1 MGTGESDAS
10 KGPEGPNGAEGGS
23 GEGDENG
30 RDGAQNAPAAS
41 PPPVPPAHA
50 RARVERRQP
59 TVELAERI
67 SELLAEPHASLVGS
81 CARAGVDYK
90 TVKRWLAAE
99 LDERPDCEQFQAIV
113 LAALER
119 ERVRD
124 LDDLENRLDA
134 LGGPTVA
141 KAGALVNMTTWRH
154 DNRFKRFYQEDD
166 APKKLAME
174 HTGANG
180 GAIKTANVSVGRGL
194 SPTVRREIVEGIL
207 GVPRALLEAGEKMGE
222 LDMSTNEGG
231 DDGDE

>member
-1 MGTGESDAS
+1 MTTDRDI
-10 KGPEGPNGAEGGS
+10 KP
-23 GEGDENG
+23 ENG
-30 RDGAQNAPAAS
+30 QDGAPNAPAAS
-41 PPPVPPAHA
+41 PPPVAPADA
-50 RARVERRQP
+50 RARVYRHSP

-67 SELLAEPHASLVGS
+67 SAFLAEPHASLVGS
-81 CARAGVDYK
+81 CARAGVPFR
-90 TVKRWLAAE
+90 TVQRWMAADTE
-99 LDERPDCEQFQAIV
+99 ERPECEAFQNVIFEAM
-113 LAALER
+113 ER

-124 LDDLENRLDA
+124 LDDLESRLDA

-180 GAIKTANVSVGRGL
+180 GAIKTATVNVGRGL

-207 GVPRALLEAGEKMGE
+207 GVPRAMLEAGEKMGE

-231 DDGDE
+231 DDGEE